1 MKREKTG
8 WHIKILRVILPILII
23 GAGAAFAKHLY
34 DTKPVAK
41 RIKPVIQPPLVDT
54 ITLQKTD
61 HTVVISAMGKVM
73 PSRTISLKARVS
85 GFIIETSE
93 EFIPGGIYR
102 KGETILKLDPN
113 DFQLVVKQQEAM
125 LEKAQA
131 SLKLEMGK
139 QEVARAELRLMQ
151 HTSGKSISDPNL
163 ALRVPQLEQIKADIS
178 SIRVDLERAR
188 LNLERTLIKA
198 PFNCMVMDTNVES
211 GSQISSQDT
220 LAALSGIDEYR
231 VEATV
236 PVDQLVWIDFPL
248 DSFVKTKNASESV
261 VSGKAGIIA
270 GKVKAS
276 DQTGIAAGEATAS
289 SKAGIVKKAGNTRG
303 SDVIL
308 TTQDGVVRQGEVIRL
323 LGSLSDQSRLA
334 RILIRIEDPLLLKQ
348 DKKTPLLIGSYVQV
362 DIQGKSI
369 ENVFRLPR
377 AAVRDGN
384 KIWLVENLNNKDSER
399 TEKSILVVKNI
410 DVLWKDSESIFIR
423 NGIEPGQNLVVSE
436 LSSPVN
442 GMAVKM
448 GDSKSSR
455 TTQ

>member
-1 MKREKTG
+1 MKRQKTG

-23 GAGAAFAKHLY
+23 GAGAAFARHLY

-41 RIKPVIQPPLVDT
+41 RIKPVIQPPLVD
-54 ITLQKTD
+54 IIRLQETD

-73 PSRTISLKARVS
+73 PSRTISLKARVG

-93 EFIPGGIYR
+93 EFIPGGIYS
-102 KGETILKLDPN
+102 KGDTILKLDSS

-163 ALRVPQLEQIKADIS
+163 ALRVPQLEQIKADIA

-188 LNLERTLIKA
+188 LNLERTVVKA
-198 PFNCMVMDTNVES
+198 PFNCMVIDTHVES

-220 LAALSGIDEYR
+220 LASLSGIDEYR

-236 PVDQLVWIDFPL
+236 PVDQLIWIDFPL
-248 DSFVKTKNASESV
+248 DSSIKTKNASEPV
-261 VSGKAGIIA
+261 DSGKTGMVA
-270 GKVKAS
+270 GKAKDS
-276 DQTGIAAGEATAS
+276 GRTGMAKGETRTSGGTGTA
-289 SKAGIVKKAGNTRG
+289 KKTGNTRG
-303 SDVIL
+303 SDVVL
-308 TTQDGVVRQGEVIRL
+308 TTRDGVVRQGEVIRL

-348 DKKTPLLIGSYVQV
+348 NRKSPLLIGSYLQV
-362 DIQGKSI
+362 DIQGKAI
-369 ENVFRLPR
+369 ENVFSLPR

-384 KIWLVENLNNKDSER
+384 KIWLVENLNNNDAEQ
-399 TEKSILVVKNI
+399 TEKSVLVIKNI
-410 DVLWKDSESIFIR
+410 DVLWKNSESVFIR
-423 NGIEPGQNLVVSE
+423 EGIEPGQKLVVSE
-436 LSSPVN
+436 LSSPVD

-448 GDSKSSR
+448 DDP
-455 TTQ
+455 TTR